1 MPKRDYYEVLGVSRD
16 ASPEEIKKAY
26 RRLAMQYHPDRNP
39 DDKEAEEKFKEIAEA
54 YEVLKDPAK
63 RRRYD
68 QFGHEGLQGG
78 FGGGFAD
85 FEFDLADA
93 LRTFM
98 SEGFGG
104 FADFFGMGRQERGRR
119 QPPRGS
125 DLQIR
130 LKLSLEEIATG
141 VRKTLRVRKYVRCP
155 ECEGTGAK
163 RGTGTRVCP
172 VCRGSGE
179 VRQVSR
185 SLFGEFV
192 NITTCPECGGEGHVI
207 EQVCPRCR
215 GEGRIRDEVTLEVDI
230 PPGVAE
236 GNYLTLRGQGNVGP
250 RGGAPGDA
258 IVVIQE
264 EKHPVFE
271 RRGDDLYLE
280 LPISFPDAALGA
292 DVEVPTLDG
301 RAVVEI
307 RPGTQ
312 PGKVLR
318 LRGKGLPHLNGY
330 GRGDLLVKLLVWV
343 PEKLSER
350 DRQLLEELGRSPDMK
365 PPASGGKSLFERV
378 KEAIRG

>member
-39 DDKEAEEKFKEIAEA
+39 DNKEAEERFKEIAEA

-68 QFGHEGLQGG
+68 QFGHEGVQGG

-104 FADFFGMGRQERGRR
+104 FADLFGMGREERGRR

-125 DLQIR
+125 DIQIR

-141 VRKTLRVRKYVRCP
+141 VRKTLKVRKHVRCP
-155 ECEGTGAK
+155 DCGGTGAK
-163 RGTGTRVCP
+163 AGTGTRVCP
-172 VCRGSGE
+172 VCRGAGE

-185 SLFGEFV
+185 SLFGQFV
-192 NITTCPECGGEGHVI
+192 NITTCPECGGEGRVI
-207 EQVCPRCR
+207 EEVCPRCR
-215 GEGRIRDEVTLEVDI
+215 GEGRVRDEVTLEVDI

-236 GNYLTLRGQGNVGP
+236 GNYLTLRGQGNAGP

-292 DVEVPTLDG
+292 EVEIPTLDG
-301 RAVVEI
+301 RAVVEV

-350 DRQLLEELGRSPDMK
+350 DRHLLEELGRSPDMK

>member
-1 MPKRDYYEVLGVSRD
+1 MPKRDYYEILGVSRD

-54 YEVLKDPAK
+54 YEVLKDPSK

-104 FADFFGMGRQERGRR
+104 FADFFGMGREGRGRR
-119 QPPRGS
+119 QAPRGS
-125 DLQIR
+125 DIQLR

-141 VRKTLRVRKYVRCP
+141 VRKTLKVRKYVRCP
-155 ECEGTGAK
+155 DCGGTGAK
-163 RGTGTRVCP
+163 AGTGTRVCP
-172 VCRGSGE
+172 VCHGTGE

-185 SLFGEFV
+185 SLFGQFV
-192 NITTCPECGGEGHVI
+192 NITTCPECGGEGRVI
-207 EQVCPRCR
+207 EAVCPRCR
-215 GEGRIRDEVTLEVDI
+215 GEGRVRDEVTLEVEI

-236 GNYLTLRGQGNVGP
+236 GNYLTLRGQGNAGK
-250 RGGAPGDA
+250 RGGPPGDA

-280 LPISFPDAALGA
+280 LPISFPDAALGT
-292 DVEVPTLDG
+292 EIEIPTLDG
-301 RAVVEI
+301 RAVVEV

-318 LRGKGLPHLNGY
+318 LKGKGLPHLNGY
-330 GRGDLLVKLLVWV
+330 GRGDLLVKLQVWV
-343 PEKLSER
+343 PEKLSQR

-365 PPASGGKSLFERV
+365 PPASGGKSLFDRV